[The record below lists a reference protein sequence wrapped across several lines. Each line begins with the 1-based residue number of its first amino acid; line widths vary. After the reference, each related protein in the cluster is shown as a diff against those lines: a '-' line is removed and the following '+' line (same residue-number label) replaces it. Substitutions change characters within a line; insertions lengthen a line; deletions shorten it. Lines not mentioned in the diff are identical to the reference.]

1 MLKHYQSIFP
11 NPNRLSVKIIVLFPT
26 KTEAQF
32 FDHPAAEV
40 AFCGVGLT
48 ASSSAT
54 TRLII
59 ERRPDVLILAGIAGV
74 YPGSSY
80 KIGDTV
86 LVASEREADLGFF
99 TPQGFRHLAELDLD
113 MDFEVNAVRHCPHLP
128 ANPPLPL
135 AHSISLNAAMA
146 PFVATAGVDMENME
160 GAAFFHACLEA
171 GQTFFEVR
179 SISNEVKLEEE
190 EWDFDG
196 SIRNLTQGV
205 NTLIDYLLAQAA

>member
-1 MLKHYQSIFP
+1 MHIL
-11 NPNRLSVKIIVLFPT
+11 VLFPT
-26 KTEAQF
+26 QTEAQF

-40 AFCGVGLT
+40 AICGVGLT
-48 ASSSAT
+48 AAASAT

-74 YPGSSY
+74 YPGSPY

-113 MDFEVNAVRHCPHLP
+113 MDFEVSAVRHCPYLP
-128 ANPPLPL
+128 ATPPLPL

-146 PFVATAGVDMENME
+146 PFVATDGVDVENME
-160 GAAFFHACLEA
+160 GAAFFHACLAA
-171 GQTFFEVR
+171 GQRFYEVR
-179 SISNEVKLEEE
+179 SISNHVTLEPE
-190 EWDFDG
+190 EWDFDT
-196 SIRNLTQGV
+196 SIRQLTHGL
-205 NTLIDYLLAQAA
+205 NTLIDFLLTPAA